1 MPSEPILPLCIC
13 GNPLCKIPYGY
24 CHCGCGI
31 KTKIPRYSHKGD
43 GRVAGMPMRFVRGHS
58 GVQPRP
64 PIRYGKI
71 DGELVAYIPLTKG
84 YWAIVD
90 RYNLH
95 LVLGRV
101 WFYAE
106 GYAACS
112 LGHDCGLM
120 QMHNVIMPPPKGNIT
135 DHKFGKTL
143 DNRVSQLRYAT
154 STQNHR
160 NVGLSAANTSGYK
173 GVSWDGAWRVAIKVD
188 GILIHLGSF
197 PKDRLVEAAK
207 AYDAGA
213 IKYHGE
219 FARLNFP
226 QVSE

>member
-1 MPSEPILPLCIC
+1 MPSKPILPLCIC

-43 GRVAGMPMRFVRGHS
+43 G
-58 GVQPRP
+58 
-64 PIRYGKI
+64 
-71 DGELVAYIPLTKG
+71 
-84 YWAIVD
+84 
-90 RYNLH
+90 
-95 LVLGRV
+95 
-101 WFYAE
+101 
-106 GYAACS
+106 
-112 LGHDCGLM
+112 
-120 QMHNVIMPPPKGNIT
+120 
-135 DHKFGKTL
+135 
-143 DNRVSQLRYAT
+143 
-154 STQNHR
+154 
-160 NVGLSAANTSGYK
+160 
-173 GVSWDGAWRVAIKVD
+173 RVAIKVD